1 MQENRGRGFFERVK
15 NDKNRLRRWRKMILC
30 LSCVVVFWTVYAL
43 ILPAITLESKKCN
56 IEEHTHSAE
65 CYSEGQ
71 ELICGKEEHVHT
83 SECTSINNDLSDS
96 GEDAG
101 TVPDASENDANGNEE
116 GKNTPE
122 APEEPVIPEESV
134 VPAEPGPSGGTG
146 TTETLGETGEYV
158 LNDYKEQIQSVKF
171 TYKKGGKEVEVDK
184 GQIIDTP
191 DDLSMNIKVAF
202 TSIPVETLKNHNGK
216 FVYNLPEEFQIK
228 ETTTKNMTQGSN
240 VIGTITVDTN
250 GKVVVAYNA
259 EYLNKLDANSTI
271 SGNFFTSAELKLN
284 SVTAGS
290 GQTTVMTPKGN
301 ITINLGTDY
310 NEHYGMVTVT
320 KQCSKE
326 DKSGDY
332 IKYTITVTAGED
344 GIKNLYVVD
353 QFTENK
359 NLVNYVGIE
368 KTEQPLKSAE
378 EQQNPYETITN
389 SESSPAAGTIYLT
402 NEADANSKQEIPDRI
417 TDETAITKPGSF
429 VWKIAEMKAGE
440 IRTLTYFVKLK
451 DKGGLINTKNGQN
464 ITNVANL
471 YTKGSNDQVY
481 NKGKAEKEFQLHIS
495 YNISKDVLNNANTS
509 NNQLIVKEKDRDGNY
524 IIQYRLSFTL
534 NNEGSNYPL
543 KNFVFWDY
551 LQNFTDNKMLPYISY
566 DKNSFELHEIKSGKD
581 TKISD
586 FEISWANGNKE
597 YKKEWDNTTEG
608 EPTRFKIK
616 GGEQN
621 PIIVN
626 PGDSY
631 YVIYKVKVKPEV
643 YAVMKTGSVKVT
655 NRYRVSADN
664 ACDNSK
670 GENDPMNGMIDEF
683 GRDTWLNEYTWVQKT
698 KGDSITV
705 NEDVS
710 VPSDQEKYEYTDAGL
725 SPITSNNPETSEPFI
740 VPAGSYKYTV
750 IVNKTLGQWDLTDTT
765 MTDTLSP
772 DYMQYVGYVK
782 ITAHDEVSNKD
793 VGTKWVKIDGKST
806 FSLKPSDIG
815 WTSQNYSYQFEYYA
829 KPKDLSTIT
838 KENVTNTFKIDKAKR
853 NGQEFTFG
861 DAVKSSQTV
870 TLTGSYNLSAQKKAW
885 YYEKPEKNAT
895 TWLNGQLYWIIEVK
909 GSVIKEG
916 TQIKDAV
923 SWDKVSFIHN
933 NGESIAGVYQ
943 GDLEGIETK
952 YKNFA
957 DFQVANVGSKKEIN
971 ELFELSYNGNK
982 DGFDN
987 TTQNGKFNDMFI
999 KAKKDI
1005 ELGENQ
1011 NLYIIVRTEPLDL
1024 PEAYREPKIYE
1035 NRLFIIDSGKGE
1047 NDQREMGSAE
1057 QSLYN
1062 GGDILKEL
1070 GQTFEYDRT
1079 DRTDGTDGT
1088 VKVIEAGKD
1097 DGNKSKICKNLLTS
1111 GVYAAWAFKVNYTG
1125 ELQGTYRVLEEIPD
1139 GMELAYIRIKWPGNR
1154 ALDIKSKAI
1163 EGLSSDWVEKRN
1175 FTTTDR
1181 GKENQET
1188 IYYVNKNGKQ
1198 ALIELGDFTAGK
1210 IVDDYSVDVQVVCRV
1225 MNKNVLLGGEQKTFT
1240 NKVTLQNA
1248 AGTENISTA
1257 TATATISDNNLAKK
1271 NNLTDDSNYTMS
1283 TPSTSQRLT
1292 YTITANARG
1301 QQLLTGNG
1309 ETLTIVDKLG
1319 DNLSLVGGSFSAK
1332 NLKDNSSVNINPK
1345 YNPETKIIE
1354 IEIPD
1359 KTPVEITYSATVN
1372 VAPDTGKT
1380 VNVTNEVYWKSYSSG
1395 GGATNTINNYSYTLN
1410 AGGSTESTE
1419 HPTLTINKIDQ
1430 DDMSN
1435 KLRGVKFSIYE
1446 CELVG
1451 EKIQRKSSSEVT
1463 SGMTNETGVYTVEST
1478 KLNYNTIYEVKE
1490 TETVAGYI
1498 RDTTPHYIMRVKKE
1512 KNGNYSDT
1520 VQAYI
1525 DYCTKQ
1531 NMLSKY
1537 KVAYDLQSFNLEIYN
1552 AQEGITV
1559 KKKFINDAAGTDSK
1573 PVSGTYRF
1581 GLYNNENGKGTPLE
1595 IVSIEYSP
1603 SDTGVKTAKFKN
1615 QNINQTYYVFELD
1628 DKNQPIK
1635 ASHEATINKLQYTVE
1650 YSKEG
1655 NSNGEDTIGNA
1666 AQCGDTVIVTNQSQT
1681 KILPSTGSC
1690 GTILYRVAGT
1700 LMIFCAGLFML
1711 IRYTKK

>member
-1 MQENRGRGFFERVK
+1 
-15 NDKNRLRRWRKMILC
+15 
-30 LSCVVVFWTVYAL
+30 
-43 ILPAITLESKKCN
+43 
-56 IEEHTHSAE
+56 
-65 CYSEGQ
+65 
-71 ELICGKEEHVHT
+71 
-83 SECTSINNDLSDS
+83 
-96 GEDAG
+96 
-101 TVPDASENDANGNEE
+101 
-116 GKNTPE
+116 
-122 APEEPVIPEESV
+122 
-134 VPAEPGPSGGTG
+134 
-146 TTETLGETGEYV
+146 
-158 LNDYKEQIQSVKF
+158 
-171 TYKKGGKEVEVDK
+171 
-184 GQIIDTP
+184 
-191 DDLSMNIKVAF
+191 
-202 TSIPVETLKNHNGK
+202 
-216 FVYNLPEEFQIK
+216 
-228 ETTTKNMTQGSN
+228 
-240 VIGTITVDTN
+240 
-250 GKVVVAYNA
+250 
-259 EYLNKLDANSTI
+259 
-271 SGNFFTSAELKLN
+271 
-284 SVTAGS
+284 
-290 GQTTVMTPKGN
+290 
-301 ITINLGTDY
+301 
-310 NEHYGMVTVT
+310 
-320 KQCSKE
+320 
-326 DKSGDY
+326 
-332 IKYTITVTAGED
+332 
-344 GIKNLYVVD
+344 
-353 QFTENK
+353 
-359 NLVNYVGIE
+359 
-368 KTEQPLKSAE
+368 
-378 EQQNPYETITN
+378 
-389 SESSPAAGTIYLT
+389 
-402 NEADANSKQEIPDRI
+402 
-417 TDETAITKPGSF
+417 
-429 VWKIAEMKAGE
+429 
-440 IRTLTYFVKLK
+440 
-451 DKGGLINTKNGQN
+451 
-464 ITNVANL
+464 
-471 YTKGSNDQVY
+471 
-481 NKGKAEKEFQLHIS
+481 
-495 YNISKDVLNNANTS
+495 
-509 NNQLIVKEKDRDGNY
+509 
-524 IIQYRLSFTL
+524 
-534 NNEGSNYPL
+534 
-543 KNFVFWDY
+543 
-551 LQNFTDNKMLPYISY
+551 
-566 DKNSFELHEIKSGKD
+566 
-581 TKISD
+581 
-586 FEISWANGNKE
+586 
-597 YKKEWDNTTEG
+597 
-608 EPTRFKIK
+608 
-616 GGEQN
+616 
-621 PIIVN
+621 
-626 PGDSY
+626 
-631 YVIYKVKVKPEV
+631 
-643 YAVMKTGSVKVT
+643 
-655 NRYRVSADN
+655 
-664 ACDNSK
+664 
-670 GENDPMNGMIDEF
+670 MNGMIDEF

-1198 ALIELGDFTAGK
+1198 ALIELGDFTAGE

-1225 MNKNVLLGGEQKTFT
+1225 TNKNVLLGGEQKTFT

-1419 HPTLTINKIDQ
+1419 HPTLTISKIDQ

-1498 RDTTPHYIMRVKKE
+1498 RDTTPHYIMCVKKE
-1512 KNGNYSDT
+1512 DSGGYSAEVDS
-1520 VQAYI
+1520 YI
-1525 DYCTKQ
+1525 DYFAKKNEPNQ
-1531 NMLSKY
+1531 Y
-1537 KVAYDLQSFNLEIYN
+1537 KVAYDLESFNLDIYN
-1552 AQEGITV
+1552 AQKGIIV
-1559 KKKFINDAAGTDSK
+1559 QKAFINDAAGNSRN
-1573 PVSGTYRF
+1573 PVSGIYRF
-1581 GLYNNENGKGTPLE
+1581 GLYEDADGKGTPLE

-1655 NSNGEDTIGNA
+1655 NSNGENTIRNA
-1666 AQCGDTVIVTNQSQT
+1666 AQCGGTVIVTNQSQT

>member
-1 MQENRGRGFFERVK
+1 MQRNWGTEYFK
-15 NDKNRLRRWRKMILC
+15 NLIKDKTRTKRWRKVLLC

-56 IEEHTHSAE
+56 IEEHTHNAE

-83 SECTSINNDLSDS
+83 SDCTSINNDLSDS

-134 VPAEPGPSGGTG
+134 VPAEPEPSGGTG
-146 TTETLGETGEYV
+146 TTETSGETGEYV
-158 LNDYKEQIQSVKF
+158 LNDHIDQITSVTF
-171 TYKKGGKEVEVDK
+171 TYKKDSKEVEVNK
-184 GQIIDTP
+184 GQTIDIP

-202 TSIPVETLKNHNGK
+202 TSIPVETLKTHNRE

-271 SGNFFTSAELKLN
+271 SGNFFVTAELKLN
-284 SVTAGS
+284 SVTAGN
-290 GQTTVMTPKGN
+290 GQTTVKTPNGDIK
-301 ITINLGTDY
+301 INLGTDY
-310 NEHYGMVTVT
+310 NEHYGTVTVT

-326 DKSGDY
+326 DGDY
-332 IKYTITVTAGED
+332 IKYTVTVTAGED

-368 KTEQPLKSAE
+368 KTKKNLDSTAN
-378 EQQNPYETITN
+378 QQNPYETITN
-389 SESSPAAGTIYLT
+389 STNSTSSPAPGTIYLT
-402 NEADANSKQEIPDRI
+402 NEADVNSEQEIPESI
-417 TDETAITKPGSF
+417 TDTTAVTEPGSF
-429 VWKIAEMKAGE
+429 VWNIAEMKAGE
-440 IRTLTYFVKLK
+440 SRTLTYFVKLK
-451 DKGGLINTKNGQN
+451 DDSGIIKIENNQN
-464 ITNVANL
+464 IKNKAQL
-471 YTKGSNDQVY
+471 YTKGANDKIY
-481 NKGKAEKEFQLHIS
+481 TKGYSERSFQP
-495 YNISKDVLNNANTS
+495 NIDYTMQKNAATPTKDT
-509 NNQLIVKEKDRDGNY
+509 EGNY
-524 IIQYRLSFTL
+524 IIGYTLKFRL
-534 NNEGSNYPL
+534 NEASNYPL

-551 LQNFTDNKMLPYISY
+551 LNYSGYSTDGNMHPYISY
-566 DKNSFELHEIKSGKD
+566 IPESFQVINSKNENITENMDIYWAKGEDKD
-581 TKISD
+581 
-586 FEISWANGNKE
+586 
-597 YKKEWDNTTEG
+597 YKKGWNFETDGN
-608 EPTRFKIK
+608 PVRFKIM
-616 GGEQN
+616 GEEGKPVN
-621 PIIVN
+621 VN
-626 PGDSY
+626 PGETYSVTY
-631 YVIYKVKVKPEV
+631 QLKVQPEV
-643 YAVMKTGSVKVT
+643 YAAMKANSVAIK
-655 NRYRVSADN
+655 NKYLASCSN
-664 ACDNSK
+664 ACKSDGYIGNV
-670 GENDPMNGMIDEF
+670 GRTVTLND
-683 GRDTWLNEYTWVQKT
+683 YQWVQKT
-698 KGDSITV
+698 KENEPTSENMDISI
-705 NEDVS
+705 
-710 VPSDQEKYEYTDAGL
+710 PPDQEKYEYTGTGISKMTQDSSGTID
-725 SPITSNNPETSEPFI
+725 SVT
-740 VPAGSYKYTV
+740 VPAGSWKYTV
-750 IVNKTLGQWDLTDTT
+750 NVNKTLGQWDLTDTT

-782 ITAHDEVSNKD
+782 ITAYEEGKD
-793 VGTKWVKIDGKST
+793 APVGTKWLDIDGKST

-815 WTSQNYSYQFEYYA
+815 WKSQNYSYQFEYYA

-838 KENVTNTFKIDKAKR
+838 KENVTNTFKLDKAKR
-853 NGQEFTFG
+853 NGNDFTFG

-870 TLTGSYNLSAQKKAW
+870 TLTGSYNLNAQKKAW
-885 YYEKPEKNAT
+885 YYEKPEEDAT
-895 TWLNGQLYWIIEVK
+895 TWQNGQLYWIIEVK
-909 GSVIKEG
+909 GSVIKKG

-933 NGESIAGVYQ
+933 NGKSIAGVYQ
-943 GDLEGIETK
+943 GDLEGIETN

-957 DFQVANVGSKKEIN
+957 EFQSANIDSEKKIN

-982 DGFDN
+982 PGFDN
-987 TTQNGKFNDMFI
+987 ADHNGRFNDMFI

-1005 ELGENQ
+1005 NLGENQ

-1024 PEAYREPKIYE
+1024 PEAYREPKRYE
-1035 NRLFIIDSGKGE
+1035 NRLFIIDSGKSE

-1079 DRTDGTDGT
+1079 DGTNGT
-1088 VKVIEAGKD
+1088 VKVIEPGKD
-1097 DGNKSKICKNLLTS
+1097 KGDTSRICTNLLTS

-1154 ALDIKSKAI
+1154 AQDIASKEIIGLGGEWKRKS
-1163 EGLSSDWVEKRN
+1163 N

-1181 GKENQET
+1181 GKQNQET

-1198 ALIELGDFTAGK
+1198 ALIELGEFNAGK

-1225 MNKNVLLGGEQKTFT
+1225 TDKDVLLGGVQKIFT

-1248 AGTENISTA
+1248 DGTKNISTA

-1271 NNLTDDSNYTMS
+1271 NNLTNESNYTMLE
-1283 TPSTSQRLT
+1283 PSTSQRLT

-1301 QQLLTGNG
+1301 QKLLTGAG
-1309 ETLTIVDKLG
+1309 EALTIVDKLG
-1319 DNLSLVGGSFSAK
+1319 DNLSLVGDSFQARNLTDGSVVK
-1332 NLKDNSSVNINPK
+1332 ITPK

-1372 VAPDTGKT
+1372 VAPDTGKKVT
-1380 VNVTNEVYWKSYSSG
+1380 VTNEVYWKSYSSG
-1395 GGATNTINNYSYTLN
+1395 GGATNTIRDYAYTLN

-1419 HPTLTINKIDQ
+1419 HPVLTIKKTDP

-1435 KLRGVKFSIYE
+1435 KLTGVKFNIYE

-1451 EKIQRKSSSEVT
+1451 ELILHKDGVKPL
-1463 SGMTNETGVYTVEST
+1463 SGESKDGVYTVPNT
-1478 KLNYNTIYEVKE
+1478 ALNYNTIYEVQE

-1498 RDTTPHYIMRVKKE
+1498 RDTTPHYIMCVKK
-1512 KNGNYSDT
+1512 GNSGEYSAE
-1520 VQAYI
+1520 VNRYI
-1525 DYCTKQ
+1525 DYFAKKNEPNQ
-1531 NMLSKY
+1531 Y
-1537 KVAYDLQSFNLEIYN
+1537 KVAYDLESFNLDIYN
-1552 AQEGITV
+1552 AQKGIIV
-1559 KKKFINDAAGTDSK
+1559 QKAFINDAAGNSRN

-1581 GLYNNENGKGTPLE
+1581 GLYENENGTGAPLE
-1595 IVSIEYSP
+1595 TVSIEYSP
-1603 SDTGVKTAKFKN
+1603 GDTEVKTAKFKN
-1615 QNINQTYYVFELD
+1615 QDLSKTYYVFELD
-1628 DKNQPIK
+1628 EKGQPIK
-1635 ASHEATINKLQYTVE
+1635 ASKEATINKQQYIVT
-1650 YSKEG
+1650 YSIQTAK
-1655 NSNGEDTIGNA
+1655 
-1666 AQCGDTVIVTNQSQT
+1666 CGDTVTVTNQSHT
-1681 KILPSTGSC
+1681 KMLPATGSYGTLLYRLA
-1690 GTILYRVAGT
+1690 GTILILLVSLR
-1700 LMIFCAGLFML
+1700 ML

>member
-1 MQENRGRGFFERVK
+1 MQRNWGTEYFKKVLK
-15 NDKNRLRRWRKMILC
+15 DKNRIERWRKMMLC

-56 IEEHTHSAE
+56 IEEHTHNAE
-65 CYSEGQ
+65 CYSESQ

-122 APEEPVIPEESV
+122 APEEPVIP
-134 VPAEPGPSGGTG
+134 AEPEPSGGTG
-146 TTETLGETGEYV
+146 TTETPGETEEYV
-158 LNDYKEQIQSVKF
+158 LNNHADQITSVKF
-171 TYKKGGKEVEVDK
+171 TYKKDGKEVEVNE
-184 GQIIDTP
+184 GQIIETP

-240 VIGTITVDTN
+240 VIGKITVDTN
-250 GKVVVAYNA
+250 GKVVVAYNT
-259 EYLNKLDANSTI
+259 EYLNKLNANLTI
-271 SGNFFTSAELKLN
+271 SGDFFASAELKLN
-284 SVTAGS
+284 SVTAGN
-290 GQTTVMTPKGN
+290 GQTTVKTPNGN

-310 NEHYGMVTVT
+310 NEHYGTVTVT

-332 IKYTITVTAGED
+332 IKYTVTVTAGED

-359 NLVNYVGIE
+359 NLVNYVGIGT
-368 KTEQPLKSAE
+368 TEQLLKSAE
-378 EQQNPYETITN
+378 EQQNPYETITS
-389 SESSPAAGTIYLT
+389 SEGSPAAGTIYLT

-429 VWKIAEMKAGE
+429 VWKIAAMKAGE

-451 DKGGLINTKNGQN
+451 DDSGIIKIENNQN
-464 ITNVANL
+464 IKNKAQL
-471 YTKGSNDQVY
+471 YTKGANDKIY
-481 NKGKAEKEFQLHIS
+481 TKGGSESSFQPQID
-495 YNISKDVLNNANTS
+495 YTMQKDAATP
-509 NNQLIVKEKDRDGNY
+509 KKDADGNY
-524 IIQYRLSFTL
+524 IIDYTL
-534 NNEGSNYPL
+534 RFSLNEASNYPL

-551 LQNFTDNKMLPYISY
+551 LNYSGYTTHGDMHPYISY
-566 DKNSFELHEIKSGKD
+566 IPNSFQVMNSKNENITENMDIY
-581 TKISD
+581 
-586 FEISWANGNKE
+586 WAKGNDQD
-597 YKKEWDNTTEG
+597 YKKEWNFETNG
-608 EPTRFKIK
+608 NPVRFKIMGK
-616 GGEQN
+616 EES
-621 PIIVN
+621 PINVN
-626 PGDSY
+626 PGETYSVTY
-631 YVIYKVKVKPEV
+631 QLKVQPEV
-643 YAVMKTGSVKVT
+643 YAVMKANSVEIK
-655 NRYRVSADN
+655 NKYLASCSN
-664 ACDNSK
+664 ACKPDGYIGNT
-670 GENDPMNGMIDEF
+670 GRTVTLND
-683 GRDTWLNEYTWVQKT
+683 YQWVQKT
-698 KGDSITV
+698 KENEPTGENVVISI
-705 NEDVS
+705 
-710 VPSDQEKYEYTDAGL
+710 PPDQEKYQYTSTGISKMTQDSSGTID
-725 SPITSNNPETSEPFI
+725 SVT
-740 VPAGSYKYTV
+740 VPAGSWKYTV
-750 IVNKTLGQWDLTDTT
+750 NVNKTLGQWDLTDTT

-772 DYMQYVGYVK
+772 EYMQYVGYAK
-782 ITAHDEVSNKD
+782 ITAYEEGKD
-793 VGTKWVKIDGKST
+793 APVGTKWLDIDGKST

-815 WTSQNYSYQFEYYA
+815 WKLQNYSYQFEYYA

-870 TLTGSYNLSAQKKAW
+870 TLIGGYNLTAEKKAW
-885 YYEKPEKNAT
+885 YYEKPEENAK
-895 TWLNGQLYWIIEVK
+895 TWQNGQLYWIIEVK

-943 GDLEGIETK
+943 GNLDGIETK

-957 DFQVANVGSKKEIN
+957 EFQSANVDSKKEIN

-987 TTQNGKFNDMFI
+987 KTHNGKFNDMFI

-1005 ELGENQ
+1005 KLGENQ

-1024 PEAYREPKIYE
+1024 PEAYREPKRYE
-1035 NRLFIIDSGKGE
+1035 NRLYIIDSGKSE
-1047 NDQREMGSAE
+1047 NDQRRMGSAE

-1079 DRTDGTDGT
+1079 DGTDGT
-1088 VKVIEAGKD
+1088 VKVIEPGKD
-1097 DGNKSKICKNLLTS
+1097 EGKTSRICKDLLTS

-1139 GMELAYIRIKWPGNR
+1139 GMELAYIRIKWPGNQ
-1154 ALDIKSKAI
+1154 AQNIVSKDIT
-1163 EGLSSDWVEKRN
+1163 GLGGEWERKTN
-1175 FTTTDR
+1175 YTTTDR
-1181 GKENQET
+1181 NKENQET
-1188 IYYVNKNGKQ
+1188 IYYVNQNGKQ
-1198 ALIELGDFTAGK
+1198 ALIELGEFVAGK

-1225 MNKNVLLGGEQKTFT
+1225 TDKNVLLGGEEKTFT

-1248 AGTENISTA
+1248 DGTKNISTA
-1257 TATATISDNNLAKK
+1257 TANATFSDNNLTKK
-1271 NNLTDDSNYTMS
+1271 NNLTDESNYTMS

-1301 QQLLTGNG
+1301 QQLLTGDG
-1309 ETLTIVDKLG
+1309 EKLTIVDKLG
-1319 DNLSLVGGSFSAK
+1319 DNLSLVGDSFSAK
-1332 NLKDNSSVNINPK
+1332 NLKDNKSVEIKPK
-1345 YNPETKIIE
+1345 YDPKTKIIE

-1359 KTPVEITYSATVN
+1359 KTPVEITYSATVD
-1372 VAPDTGKT
+1372 VAPDTGKK

-1395 GGATNTINNYSYTLN
+1395 GGATNTIKNYSYTLN
-1410 AGGSTESTE
+1410 AGGSTESTA
-1419 HPTLTINKIDQ
+1419 HPPLTISKIDQ

-1435 KLRGVKFSIYE
+1435 KLTGVKFNIYE

-1451 EKIQRKSSSEVT
+1451 ESIQHK
-1463 SGMTNETGVYTVEST
+1463 TGVNPLSGESKDGVYIVPNT
-1478 KLNYNTIYEVKE
+1478 ALNYNTIYEVQE

-1498 RDTTPHYIMRVKKE
+1498 LDTTPHYIMCVKKE
-1512 KNGNYSDT
+1512 KNGKYLDT

-1552 AQEGITV
+1552 AQKGIIV
-1559 KKKFINDAAGTDSK
+1559 KKAFKNNAAGTDSK

-1581 GLYNNENGKGTPLE
+1581 GLYDNKDGKGAPLE
-1595 IVSIEYSP
+1595 KVSIEYSP
-1603 SDTGVKTAKFKN
+1603 GDTVEKTAKFKN

-1628 DKNQPIK
+1628 DKGKPIK
-1635 ASHEATINKLQYTVE
+1635 ASKEATINNLQYTVE

-1655 NSNGEDTIGNA
+1655 NSNGENTIGNA
-1666 AQCGDTVIVTNQSQT
+1666 AQCGGTVIVTNQSQT

-1690 GTILYRVAGT
+1690 GTLLYRVAGT

>member
-1 MQENRGRGFFERVK
+1 MQRNLGTEYFK
-15 NDKNRLRRWRKMILC
+15 NLIKDKTRTKRWRKVLLC

-56 IEEHTHSAE
+56 IEEHTHNAE
-65 CYSEGQ
+65 CYSESQ

-83 SECTSINNDLSDS
+83 SDCTSINNDLSDS

-101 TVPDASENDANGNEE
+101 TVPDASGNDANGNEE

-122 APEEPVIPEESV
+122 ESVIPEESV
-134 VPAEPGPSGGTG
+134 VPVEPEPSSGTG
-146 TTETLGETGEYV
+146 TTETSGETGEYV
-158 LNDYKEQIQSVKF
+158 LNDYTDQITSVTF
-171 TYKKGGKEVEVDK
+171 TYKKDSKEVEVK
-184 GQIIDTP
+184 NGETIDTP
-191 DDLSMNIKVAF
+191 DDLSMNIKVEF
-202 TSIPVETLKNHNGK
+202 TSIPVETLKAHNGE
-216 FVYNLPEEFQIK
+216 FVYNLPKEFQIK

-250 GKVVVAYNA
+250 GKVVVAYND
-259 EYLNKLDANSTI
+259 EYLNNLGENSTI
-271 SGNFFTSAELKLN
+271 GGNFFASAELKLN
-284 SVTAGS
+284 SITEGN
-290 GQTTVMTPKGN
+290 GQTTVTTPKGD
-301 ITINLGTDY
+301 ITINLGMDY
-310 NEHYGMVTVT
+310 NEHYGTVAVT
-320 KQCSKE
+320 KQCIKE
-326 DKSGDY
+326 DESGDY

-368 KTEQPLKSAE
+368 RTKQDLKSTE
-378 EQQNPYETITN
+378 DQQNPYETITN
-389 SESSPAAGTIYLT
+389 STGSPAPGTIYLT
-402 NEADANSKQEIPDRI
+402 NEADANSKQEIPNPI
-417 TDETAITKPGSF
+417 TDATAFNEPGSF
-429 VWKIAEMKAGE
+429 VWNIAAMKAGE

-481 NKGKAEKEFQLHIS
+481 DKGHAENTFQPQIS
-495 YNISKDVLNNANTS
+495 YNISKDILNSANTS
-509 NNQLIVKEKDRDGNY
+509 NNQLTVKDKDADGNY
-524 IIQYRLSFTL
+524 IIRYKLSFTL

-551 LQNFTDNKMLPYISY
+551 LQNFTDEKMLPYISY
-566 DKNSFELHEIKSGKD
+566 DKDSFELHEIKSGED
-581 TKISD
+581 TKISN

-597 YKKEWDNTTEG
+597 YKKDWNNTTDG

-631 YVIYKVKVKPEV
+631 YVTYQVKVKPEV

-664 ACDNSK
+664 ACDKSK

-683 GRDTWLNEYTWVQKT
+683 GRDAWLNEYTWVQKT
-698 KGDSITV
+698 KGDSLTV

-725 SPITSNNPETSEPFI
+725 SKMTSNNPGISEPFTA
-740 VPAGSYKYTV
+740 PAGSYKYTV
-750 IVNKTLGQWDLTDTT
+750 IVNKTLGQWDVTEAT

-772 DYMQYVGYVK
+772 EYMQYVGYMK
-782 ITAHDEVSNKD
+782 ITAHDEVLNKD
-793 VGTKWVKIDGKST
+793 VEIKWINIDGKST

-815 WTSQNYSYQFEYYA
+815 WKSKNYSYQFEYYA
-829 KPKDLSTIT
+829 TPKDLGTIS
-838 KENVTNTFKIDKAKR
+838 KENVTNTFKLDKAKR
-853 NGQEFTFG
+853 NGQDFTFG

-870 TLTGSYNLSAQKKAW
+870 TITGHYNLNAQKKAW
-885 YYEKPEKNAT
+885 YYEKPKENAT
-895 TWLNGQLYWIIEVK
+895 TWQNGQLYWIIEVK
-909 GSVIKEG
+909 GSVIKAG

-923 SWDKVSFIHN
+923 AWDKVSFIHN

-943 GDLEGIETK
+943 GNLDGIETK

-957 DFQVANVGSKKEIN
+957 EFQQANTNNKKEKD
-971 ELFELSYNGNK
+971 ELFELKYNGNR
-982 DGFDN
+982 DEFDN
-987 TTQNGKFNDMFI
+987 NKHNGKFNDMFI

-1005 ELGENQ
+1005 ILEENQ

-1024 PEAYREPKIYE
+1024 PEAYREPKIYV
-1035 NRLFIIDSGKGE
+1035 NRLYIIDSGKSE
-1047 NDQREMGSAE
+1047 TEQRAMGSAE
-1057 QSLYN
+1057 QRLYN

-1079 DRTDGTDGT
+1079 DGTNGT
-1088 VKVIEAGKD
+1088 VKVIEPGKD
-1097 DGNKSKICKNLLTS
+1097 KGDTSRICTNLLTS

-1139 GMELAYIRIKWPGNR
+1139 GMELAYIRIKWHGDAARNIVSSKDITG
-1154 ALDIKSKAI
+1154 LD
-1163 EGLSSDWVEKRN
+1163 EEWKRERN
-1175 FTTTDR
+1175 LTTTDR
-1181 GKENQET
+1181 QESNQET

-1198 ALIELGDFTAGK
+1198 ALIELGEFTAGK

-1225 MNKNVLLGGEQKTFT
+1225 TDKNVLLGGEEKTFT
-1240 NKVTLQNA
+1240 NKVTLQNVD
-1248 AGTENISTA
+1248 GTENISTA
-1257 TATATISDNNLAKK
+1257 TANATLRDNNLTKK
-1271 NNLTDDSNYTMS
+1271 NNLTNESNYTMLE
-1283 TPSTSQRLT
+1283 PNTSQRLT

-1301 QQLLTGNG
+1301 QQLLTDDK

-1319 DNLSLVGGSFSAK
+1319 DNLSLVGDSFSAK
-1332 NLKDNSSVNINPK
+1332 NLQNNTSVNIKTK
-1345 YNPETKIIE
+1345 YDPETKIIE

-1359 KTPVEITYSATVN
+1359 KTPVEITYSATVD
-1372 VAPDTGKT
+1372 VAPDTGKK

-1419 HPTLTINKIDQ
+1419 HPVLTIKKTDP
-1430 DDMSN
+1430 DDLSN
-1435 KLRGVKFSIYE
+1435 KLTGVKFNIYE
-1446 CELVG
+1446 CELVDEVIRHKDGVNPLIG
-1451 EKIQRKSSSEVT
+1451 ESI
-1463 SGMTNETGVYTVEST
+1463 NGVYTVPNT
-1478 KLNYNTIYEVKE
+1478 ALNYNTIYEVQE

-1498 RDTTPHYIMRVKKE
+1498 RDTTPYYIMRVKKE
-1512 KNGNYSDT
+1512 KNGTYSDT

-1531 NMLSKY
+1531 NMPSKY

-1559 KKKFINDAAGTDSK
+1559 EKKFINDAAGTDSK
-1573 PVSGTYRF
+1573 PVSGIYRF
-1581 GLYNNENGKGTPLE
+1581 GLYDNEEGTGKPLE
-1595 IVSIEYSP
+1595 TVSIEYGP
-1603 SDTGVKTAKFKN
+1603 GDMGVKTAKFKN
-1615 QNINQTYYVFELD
+1615 QNIDQTYYVFELD

-1635 ASHEATINKLQYTVE
+1635 ASKEATINNLQYTVE

-1655 NSNGEDTIGNA
+1655 NSNGENTIGNA
-1666 AQCGDTVIVTNQSQT
+1666 AQCGGTVIVTNQSQT

-1690 GTILYRVAGT
+1690 GTLLYRVVGT

>member
-1 MQENRGRGFFERVK
+1 M
-15 NDKNRLRRWRKMILC
+15 LC

-122 APEEPVIPEESV
+122 VPEEPVIPEESV
-134 VPAEPGPSGGTG
+134 VPAEPEPSGGTG
-146 TTETLGETGEYV
+146 TAETPGETGEYV

-284 SVTAGS
+284 SVIAGS

-429 VWKIAEMKAGE
+429 VWKIAEMKARE

-471 YTKGSNDQVY
+471 YTKGANDQVY
-481 NKGKAEKEFQLHIS
+481 DKGHAENTFQPQIS
-495 YNISKDVLNNANTS
+495 YNISKDILNSANTS
-509 NNQLIVKEKDRDGNY
+509 NNQLTVKDKDTDGNY
-524 IIQYRLSFTL
+524 IIKYKLSFTL
-534 NNEGSNYPL
+534 NDEGSNYPL

-551 LQNFTDNKMLPYISY
+551 LQNFTDEKMLPYISY
-566 DKNSFELHEIKSGKD
+566 DKDSFELHEIKSGKD
-581 TKISD
+581 TKIPN

-597 YKKEWDNTTEG
+597 YKKDWDNIKEG

-631 YVIYKVKVKPEV
+631 YVTYQVKVKPEV

-664 ACDNSK
+664 ACDKSK

-698 KGDSITV
+698 KGDSLTV

-725 SPITSNNPETSEPFI
+725 SKMTSNTPETSESFT

-750 IVNKTLGQWDLTDTT
+750 IVNKTLGQWDVTEAT

-772 DYMQYVGYVK
+772 EYMQYVGYMK
-782 ITAHDEVSNKD
+782 IIAHDEVSNKD
-793 VGTKWVKIDGKST
+793 VEIKWVNIDGKST

-815 WTSQNYSYQFEYYA
+815 WKTQNYSYQFEYYA
-829 KPKDLSTIT
+829 TPKNLGTIS
-838 KENVTNTFKIDKAKR
+838 KENVTNTFKLDKARR
-853 NGQEFTFG
+853 NGQDFTFG

-870 TLTGSYNLSAQKKAW
+870 TITGNYNLSAQKKAW
-885 YYEKPEKNAT
+885 YYEKPEENAT
-895 TWLNGQLYWIIEVK
+895 TWQNGQLYWIIEVK
-909 GSVIKEG
+909 GNVIKAG

-1225 MNKNVLLGGEQKTFT
+1225 TNKNILLGGEQKTFT

-1301 QQLLTGNG
+1301 QQLLIGNG

-1419 HPTLTINKIDQ
+1419 HPTLTISKIDQ

-1498 RDTTPHYIMRVKKE
+1498 LDETPHYIMCVKKE
-1512 KNGNYSDT
+1512 DSGGYSAEVDS
-1520 VQAYI
+1520 YI
-1525 DYCTKQ
+1525 DYFAKKNEPNQ
-1531 NMLSKY
+1531 Y
-1537 KVAYDLQSFNLEIYN
+1537 KVAYDLESFNLDIYN
-1552 AQEGITV
+1552 AQKGIIV
-1559 KKKFINDAAGTDSK
+1559 QKAFINDAAGNSRN
-1573 PVSGTYRF
+1573 PVSGIYRF
-1581 GLYNNENGKGTPLE
+1581 GLYEDADGKGTPLE

-1655 NSNGEDTIGNA
+1655 NSNGENTIRNA
-1666 AQCGDTVIVTNQSQT
+1666 AQCGGTVIVTNQSQT

>member
-1 MQENRGRGFFERVK
+1 MQRNWRTEYFK
-15 NDKNRLRRWRKMILC
+15 NLIKDKTRTKRWRKVLLC

-65 CYSEGQ
+65 CYSESQ

-83 SECTSINNDLSDS
+83 AECTSINNDLSDS

-101 TVPDASENDANGNEE
+101 TVPDASGNDANGNEE
-116 GKNTPE
+116 GKNTS
-122 APEEPVIPEESV
+122 EEPVIPEESV
-134 VPAEPGPSGGTG
+134 VPAEPEPSGGTG
-146 TTETLGETGEYV
+146 TTETPGETGEYV
-158 LNDYKEQIQSVKF
+158 LNDHTDQITSVTF
-171 TYKKGGKEVEVDK
+171 TYKKNGKEVEVDK
-184 GQIIDTP
+184 GQTIDTP
-191 DDLSMNIKVAF
+191 DDLSMNIKVVF
-202 TSIPVETLKNHNGK
+202 KSIPVATLIEHNGK
-216 FVYNLPEEFQIK
+216 FVYNLPKEFQIK
-228 ETTTKNMTQGSN
+228 ETTTKNMTQDSD

-250 GKVVVAYNA
+250 GKVVVAYND
-259 EYLNKLDANSTI
+259 EYLKKVGTNSTI
-271 SGNFFTSAELKLN
+271 SGNFFASAELKLN
-284 SVTAGS
+284 SVTEKN
-290 GQTTVMTPKGN
+290 GQTTVKTPKGD

-310 NEHYGMVTVT
+310 NEHYGTVAVT
-320 KQCSKE
+320 KQCSKEKE

-368 KTEQPLKSAE
+368 KTKKNLDSTAN
-378 EQQNPYETITN
+378 QQNPYETITS
-389 SESSPAAGTIYLT
+389 SESRPAPGTIYLT
-402 NEADANSKQEIPDRI
+402 NEANSGQKIPESI
-417 TDETAITKPGSF
+417 TDTTAVTEPGSF
-429 VWKIAEMKAGE
+429 VWNIAEMKAGE

-481 NKGKAEKEFQLHIS
+481 DKGHAENTFQPKIS
-495 YNISKDVLNNANTS
+495 YNISKDILNSANTS
-509 NNQLIVKEKDRDGNY
+509 NNQLTVKDKDTDGNY
-524 IIQYRLSFTL
+524 IIKYKLSFTL

-551 LQNFTDNKMLPYISY
+551 LQNFTDEKMLPYISY
-566 DKNSFELHEIKSGKD
+566 DKDSFELHEIKSGKD
-581 TKISD
+581 TKIPN

-597 YKKEWDNTTEG
+597 YKKDWDNIKEG

-631 YVIYKVKVKPEV
+631 YVTYQVKVKPEV

-664 ACDNSK
+664 ACDKSK

-698 KGDSITV
+698 KGDSLTV

-725 SPITSNNPETSEPFI
+725 SKMTSNTPETSESFI

-750 IVNKTLGQWDLTDTT
+750 IVNKTLGQWDVTEAT

-772 DYMQYVGYVK
+772 EYMQYVGYMK

-793 VGTKWVKIDGKST
+793 VEIKWVNIDGKST

-815 WTSQNYSYQFEYYA
+815 WKSKNYSYQFEYYA
-829 KPKDLSTIT
+829 TPKNLGTIS
-838 KENVTNTFKIDKAKR
+838 KENVTNTFKLDKARR
-853 NGQEFTFG
+853 NGQDFTFG

-870 TLTGSYNLSAQKKAW
+870 TITGNYNLSAQKKAW
-885 YYEKPEKNAT
+885 YYEKPEENAT
-895 TWLNGQLYWIIEVK
+895 TWQNGQLYWIIEVK
-909 GSVIKEG
+909 GNVIKAG

-943 GDLEGIETK
+943 GNLDGIETK

-957 DFQVANVGSKKEIN
+957 DFSKNNSSNQKDIN
-971 ELFELSYNGNK
+971 QLFDLTYNGNK
-982 DGFDN
+982 KGFDN
-987 TTQNGKFNDMFI
+987 ELHNGKFNDMFI
-999 KAKKDI
+999 KAKQDI
-1005 ELGENQ
+1005 ELGEDK

-1024 PEAYREPKIYE
+1024 PEAYREPKIYI
-1035 NRLFIIDSGKGE
+1035 NRLFIIDSGKNE

-1057 QSLYN
+1057 QRLYN

-1070 GQTFEYDRT
+1070 GQIFEYDRT
-1079 DRTDGTDGT
+1079 DGTNGT
-1088 VKVIEAGKD
+1088 VKVIEPGKD
-1097 DGNKSKICKNLLTS
+1097 KGDISRICTNLLTS

-1139 GMELAYIRIKWPGNR
+1139 GMELAYIRIKWPGDN
-1154 ALDIKSKAI
+1154 AQDIVSKDI
-1163 EGLSSDWVEKRN
+1163 TGLGEEWERKRN
-1175 FTTTDR
+1175 LTTTDR
-1181 GKENQET
+1181 NKSDQET
-1188 IYYVNKNGKQ
+1188 IYYVNENGKQ
-1198 ALIELGDFTAGK
+1198 ALIELGEFKAGK

-1225 MNKNVLLGGEQKTFT
+1225 TDKSVLLGGEEKTFT

-1248 AGTENISTA
+1248 EGTENISTA
-1257 TATATISDNNLAKK
+1257 TATATLSDKNLTKK
-1271 NNLTDDSNYTMS
+1271 NSLTGESNYTMS
-1283 TPSTSQRLT
+1283 AASTSQRLT

-1301 QQLLTGNG
+1301 QQLLTGDG

-1319 DNLSLVGGSFSAK
+1319 DNLSLVGDSFNAR
-1332 NLKDNSSVNINPK
+1332 NLKDDTIVPINPK

-1359 KTPVEITYSATVN
+1359 KTPVEITYSATVD
-1372 VAPDTGKT
+1372 VAPDTGKK

-1395 GGATNTINNYSYTLN
+1395 GGATNTINNYSNSLN
-1410 AGGSTESTE
+1410 AGGSTESTA
-1419 HPTLTINKIDQ
+1419 HPPLTINKIDQ
-1430 DDMSN
+1430 DDMNN
-1435 KLRGVKFSIYE
+1435 KLQGVRFSIYE
-1446 CELVG
+1446 CALVG
-1451 EKIQRKSSSEVT
+1451 DKIQRKTDSEVT
-1463 SGMTNETGVYTVEST
+1463 SGTTNKAGVYTVEAT

-1490 TETVAGYI
+1490 METIDGYI
-1498 RDTTPHYIMRVKKE
+1498 RDETSYYTMCVKKE
-1512 KNGNYSDT
+1512 SGQYSEGVEQYINYREKKNNPN
-1520 VQAYI
+1520 Q
-1525 DYCTKQ
+1525 
-1531 NMLSKY
+1531 Y
-1537 KVAYDLQSFNLEIYN
+1537 KIAYDLQSFNLDVYN
-1552 AQEGITV
+1552 AQKGIIV
-1559 KKKFINDAAGTDSK
+1559 KKAFINDAAGNSHN

-1581 GLYNNENGKGTPLE
+1581 GLYNNANGTGNPLE
-1595 IVSIEYSP
+1595 IVTIEYNP
-1603 SDTGVKTAKFKN
+1603 GDKGVKTAKFKN
-1615 QNINQTYYVFELD
+1615 QELNTTYYVFELD
-1628 DKNQPIK
+1628 DNKQPIK
-1635 ASHEATINKLQYTVE
+1635 ASQEATINKQQYIVT
-1650 YSKEG
+1650 YS
-1655 NSNGEDTIGNA
+1655 NNA
-1666 AQCGDTVIVTNQSQT
+1666 AKCGETVTVTNQSHT
-1681 KILPSTGSC
+1681 KMLPTTGSC
-1690 GTILYRVAGT
+1690 GTLLYRLAGT
-1700 LMIFCAGLFML
+1700 ILMLLASLRML
-1711 IRYTKK
+1711 LRYTKK